1 MNASFKFDND
11 EKYLFKNLNI
21 KISKNSIIG
30 IKGETGSGKSTLV
43 NCLVGQLKF
52 TEGGF
57 YNDSKKIHQE
67 NISCHNIGLVHQ
79 DTFLLNDSIKR
90 NIAVGVSDNL
100 IDHNKLINAIKIA
113 NIADFVNSLQDKENT
128 IISENSTNISGGQ
141 KQRICIAR
149 AIYFQPQLLILD
161 EATNALDETTE
172 NTILNE
178 ICSIKNNFTIIIVS
192 HNDKV
197 LKKCDQIIDLKNYK

>member
-1 MNASFKFDND
+1 M
-11 EKYLFKNLNI
+11 
-21 KISKNSIIG
+21 
-30 IKGETGSGKSTLV
+30 

-149 AIYFQPQLLILD
+149 AIYFAANMLILD

-178 ICSIKNNFTIIIVS
+178 ICSI
-192 HNDKV
+192 
-197 LKKCDQIIDLKNYK
+197 